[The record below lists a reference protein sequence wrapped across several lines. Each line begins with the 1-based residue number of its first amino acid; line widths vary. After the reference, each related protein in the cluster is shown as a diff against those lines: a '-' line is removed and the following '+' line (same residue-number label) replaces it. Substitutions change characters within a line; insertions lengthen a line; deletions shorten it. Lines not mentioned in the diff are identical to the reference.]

1 MVYGYPSEFS
11 QVIFNI
17 ISNAKDVLI
26 QREIQ
31 EPEIIINIDQNEKH
45 IYCEIMDNGGG
56 IDEKYLDKI
65 FEPYFTTKDVN
76 GTGIGLYISKEI
88 IHKHM
93 KGTLHA
99 ENSVKGAKFTISI
112 PKHKDV

>member
-1 MVYGYPSEFS
+1 MTYPQSLYQNQCYYAAAIAFPPASQHPGLETAFLAYPSLS
-11 QVIFNI
+11 
-17 ISNAKDVLI
+17 
-26 QREIQ
+26 R
-31 EPEIIINIDQNEKH
+31 
-45 IYCEIMDNGGG
+45 IMDNGGG
-56 IDEKYLDKI
+56 IDEQYLDKI

-99 ENSVKGAKFTISI
+99 TNSTDGAKFTISI
-112 PKHKDV
+112 PKHKAE

>member
-1 MVYGYPSEFS
+1 MAYGYYNEFS
-11 QVIFNI
+11 QVVFNI

-26 QREIQ
+26 QREIRD
-31 EPEIIINIDQNEKH
+31 PKIDIKIYQDDQH
-45 IYCEIMDNGGG
+45 IFCEISDNGGG
-56 IDEKYLDKI
+56 IDEKYMSKI

-93 KGTLHA
+93 KGSLTA
-99 ENSVKGAKFTISI
+99 VNTSKGAKFIISI
-112 PKHKDV
+112 PSKKDT